1 MLHTSVGD
9 AAGLLAPAHLLE
21 LPRPAGPV
29 TLATPTHMLASP
41 LRTLAQRLRPG
52 RICVDQGGMGNCGP
66 NTLAYMLGR
75 VELTEADGVQLR
87 KIVSDH
93 SRADGVLQRT
103 SSILL
108 KDDSLISMEKLIQL
122 NIDHWPSHALQGKPR
137 TIETWQE
144 LILQPAT
151 WTDVA
156 FVQLT
161 ADFFKVSFHHIGVDD
176 LSSVFDMGT
185 ISPCDGVA
193 SVALCEI
200 GVWYDRHF
208 VALLDVVASAQGEKP
223 DAPSPPSPRGSD
235 ALSSFSF
242 PLVNL
247 SEVRR
252 FIASFERVSLVGF
265 EFSGAMRSALEAAF
279 DPDVR
284 EAAISVDLRPC
295 DIGGPHYQGDVRDI
309 IHLTVWHR
317 ALFFPPCY
325 QQLRGDLDCIVNK
338 IADKRAFWGCLQ
350 VLHCIFSVCA
360 LMVFVEQPDTIFG
373 DCFDPDEW
381 AAVELYEFRTAH
393 YDDPSDKFVR
403 LTTRNVCLRAP
414 THPFTQPDR
423 APRSQFNYRDADE
436 RDRMRSSWEPHAQT
450 CRALAAASPISPV
463 RPPAISLAAAIE
475 SFAVEYH
482 LLYGNVPSGYL
493 SLECRP
499 PDAAS
504 RAYQTVRGPGDG
516 RHVGSV
522 QPLTLSDGLI
532 RIRPNGAIV
541 SLEPQADLSSD
552 DDDDTELS
560 VDVFANLQQ
569 GAFEP
574 SAAVGSHELGGARDP
589 SAHGTPPSPF
599 TPHPE
604 QLVDLRT
611 ATETMAAVLFICVLG
626 QPLVLAHLDGFTAV
640 GLHASGSTRSAM
652 LGQIKMLCAVLVTA
666 AHMIFMIG
674 QYLAGAK
681 LFAAPVDFA
690 PEPRAVCRSGAQRLA
705 WLARGTTFA
714 WCTLAALQGTPLS
727 DAASRAFA
735 TTEMFRGPATS
746 LPDAASD
753 GVQFDFGASSAQS
766 VAHRPADERTAPAW
780 SALQRMLGQD
790 EALVSSLLESVA
802 GGDTLLDGWAERV
815 QPLDASSVPRELLE
829 HAPSF
834 DDDRLDSIPLSP
846 PPAPL
851 RLPWLPRPPQQRPA
865 SPHAPACPTILDM
878 IPSEEAR
885 TKAELWFQNALG
897 DLTSIRD
904 QLAAGVAPADIHR
917 GRRQAIAIGQTETAE
932 WARDRV
938 WDCRHQCCVLSDF
951 HAAPDTHLDLGYL
964 ESRLRYYPDQYL
976 AANILEGV
984 RLDADVELQSVWVP
998 HLTSLPF
1005 GYASVGKE
1013 LRRLRSLGWYE
1024 FYSSLPFWP
1033 MYLNGQGATA
1043 RKLEPDRFRRTTEGN
1058 GPRAPTFDAS
1068 GLQAI
1073 SINEASHIYHMP
1085 QHFLRDERPEFR
1097 AWLRARGLPAP
1108 SPSPASATSKFTKW
1122 PKERKPQLAA
1132 VMRDNAVFNRAGHLI
1147 GEPTYGFEDDA
1158 KDYFNQLVMAP
1169 SELHKVGTI
1178 FLAEPNDLARP
1189 HGPPPS
1195 SAASTERPP
1204 GADQL
1209 IFVSEKRLGFGTHGA
1224 SNLAQRFSDALV
1236 VWYRE
1241 DMDVA
1246 DAEARPSASARELAW
1261 LQLRLDLQRRR
1272 GEPCVAIHRWTQAPG
1287 AILPDIPAPT
1297 SVAAIPP
1304 GYVCPQLRLFSAFM
1318 YTDDPLFLTVG
1329 LERTKRALRVW
1340 RRLTNAIRLIMA
1352 IPEKRTLGSWGR
1364 WLGVNVISNLGLV
1377 VVPRDKILRA
1387 SAAIA
1392 DVLERGVHF
1401 HVYRSLCGLLEHL
1414 RAVNLQA
1421 RNIMFGLY
1429 RPHGPTG
1436 ASKFGPTGWVT
1447 CDPLMRKQL
1456 LRWQTL
1462 LFESCGV
1469 SVKRALLRAE
1479 LEDPPRVFFDVTSD
1493 ACLADVDR
1501 AGIGGFCHG
1510 LFWFYEVPEDVRP
1523 YLTIPVLEFL
1533 AVGCG
1538 LLTFFPYLRGASRT
1552 GPHGANVRIL
1562 LRTDA
1567 LTSALALPASSANA
1581 EVMQEVDHHLRAT
1594 TEWETLFF
1602 LLAVAHL
1609 YGDCN
1614 PAADLIS
1621 RQRWPEFREFCALLG
1636 IRPRQVPLSPSALAL
1651 IGTAISAAERQH
1663 ARRSEGAAPL
1673 VASPMAGGMRIS
1685 TASTMR
1691 VGCSSLAA
1699 QRRHRTQL
1707 SLHRTAA
1714 PPPPSAQPSP
1724 LLSPVRSPS
1733 ATVARRI
1740 HAESALRPVGHP
1752 YSAPS
1757 RTLPPSPAAAG
1768 SFTAA
1773 ASSSSSS
1780 SSRVMGGLAVPP
1792 RLPSRPASAF
1802 AAASKLY
1809 SQAQMLNFA
1818 AGHPDMAFRAELS
1831 NLWAIAEATEE
1842 TISYGIN
1849 HNTAKMD
1856 ERAWE
1861 FWEHVCSTHGTS
1873 PMRTEQDTK
1882 DYPARNAHLLAA
1894 LLMYAFTVCK
1904 PKSKGR
1910 HFVKPSSAMAY
1921 PLAIIRVFGRWGVF
1935 MPGFK
1940 HVSKALDGLRRL
1952 YLSHHGPHSLAPKRA
1967 ENMKFSMVSSML
1979 RIPADGT
1986 LLVGSIRWDD
1996 AAHDVF
2002 TFRRLI
2008 RFMMFTGFRLAE
2020 IVGNGSAEIMFL
2032 TYGSLFWCIDNLM
2045 IAAPSRAQLLNLR
2058 PGRDSAVVFPPRSKP
2073 DQWGETHCPFPVRLT
2088 YETTELNPAAALR
2101 DLELRV
2107 GVHVTNR
2114 DGHPLFGD
2122 AAGQT
2127 YTHHYLHN
2135 LLMLA
2140 LTYLYGAIV
2149 AALYTWHSFRS
2160 GLATALHAAN
2170 VPDAMIMLICRWMC
2184 PESLHVYRRMGT
2196 REHER
2201 LINEAS
2207 AMNVDAIQSANVVR
2221 VVGDQGYAALFADL
2235 QLNQSTHSRDFD
2247 RTTNTALDA
2256 RTRQLTPAQ
2265 PTSPTAPPPL
2275 RQPPRAQPQ
2284 QPTYVGPPA
2293 RLQQLPNTVRPGDAV
2308 VVPATLWP
2316 AYSCKELGGAGW
2328 TATIRRLHKSTAHVS
2343 FDVAQTR
2350 DGRPY
2355 ENELLPLDDLRVA
2368 VV

>member
-1 MLHTSVGD
+1 M
-9 AAGLLAPAHLLE
+9 
-21 LPRPAGPV
+21 
-29 TLATPTHMLASP
+29 
-41 LRTLAQRLRPG
+41 
-52 RICVDQGGMGNCGP
+52 
-66 NTLAYMLGR
+66 
-75 VELTEADGVQLR
+75 
-87 KIVSDH
+87 
-93 SRADGVLQRT
+93 
-103 SSILL
+103 
-108 KDDSLISMEKLIQL
+108 
-122 NIDHWPSHALQGKPR
+122 
-137 TIETWQE
+137 
-144 LILQPAT
+144 
-151 WTDVA
+151 
-156 FVQLT
+156 
-161 ADFFKVSFHHIGVDD
+161 
-176 LSSVFDMGT
+176 
-185 ISPCDGVA
+185 
-193 SVALCEI
+193 
-200 GVWYDRHF
+200 
-208 VALLDVVASAQGEKP
+208 
-223 DAPSPPSPRGSD
+223 
-235 ALSSFSF
+235 
-242 PLVNL
+242 
-247 SEVRR
+247 
-252 FIASFERVSLVGF
+252 
-265 EFSGAMRSALEAAF
+265 
-279 DPDVR
+279 
-284 EAAISVDLRPC
+284 
-295 DIGGPHYQGDVRDI
+295 
-309 IHLTVWHR
+309 
-317 ALFFPPCY
+317 
-325 QQLRGDLDCIVNK
+325 
-338 IADKRAFWGCLQ
+338 
-350 VLHCIFSVCA
+350 
-360 LMVFVEQPDTIFG
+360 
-373 DCFDPDEW
+373 
-381 AAVELYEFRTAH
+381 
-393 YDDPSDKFVR
+393 
-403 LTTRNVCLRAP
+403 
-414 THPFTQPDR
+414 
-423 APRSQFNYRDADE
+423 
-436 RDRMRSSWEPHAQT
+436 
-450 CRALAAASPISPV
+450 
-463 RPPAISLAAAIE
+463 
-475 SFAVEYH
+475 
-482 LLYGNVPSGYL
+482 
-493 SLECRP
+493 
-499 PDAAS
+499 
-504 RAYQTVRGPGDG
+504 RGPGDG
-516 RHVGSV
+516 RHVSSV
-522 QPLTLSDGLI
+522 QPLTLSNGLI
-532 RIRPNGAIV
+532 RVRPNGAIV
-541 SLEPQADLSSD
+541 SFEPQADLSSD
-552 DDDDTELS
+552 DDGDFT
-560 VDVFANLQQ
+560 NLQQ
-569 GAFEP
+569 GASKP
-574 SAAVGSHELGGARDP
+574 SAAVGSHELGGAHDP
-589 SAHGTPPSPF
+589 PGHGTPPSPF

-640 GLHASGSTRSAM
+640 GLHTSGPTRSAM
-652 LGQIKMLCAVLVTA
+652 LGQIKVLCAVLVTA

-690 PEPRAVCRSGAQRLA
+690 PAPDTVCRSGAQRLA

-790 EALVSSLLESVA
+790 EALVTSLLESVA

-885 TKAELWFQNALG
+885 AKAEQWFQNALD

-938 WDCRHQCCVLSDF
+938 WDCRPQCCILSDF

-964 ESRLRYYPDQYL
+964 ESRLRHYPDQYL

-1024 FYSSLPFWP
+1024 FYSNLPFWP

-1097 AWLRARGLPAP
+1097 DWLRARGLPAP
-1108 SPSPASATSKFTKW
+1108 SPPPASATSRFTKW

-1132 VMRDNAVFNRAGHLI
+1132 VMRDNAVFNRAGHLL

-1178 FLAEPNDLARP
+1178 FLAESDDLARP
-1189 HGPPPS
+1189 RDPPPGT
-1195 SAASTERPP
+1195 AASTERLP
-1204 GADQL
+1204 GANQL

-1224 SNLAQRFSDALV
+1224 SNIAQRFSDALV

-1246 DAEARPSASARELAW
+1246 DAEARPSAGARELAW

-1297 SVAAIPP
+1297 SVEAIPP

-1364 WLGVNVISNLGLV
+1364 WLGVNVIPNLGLV

-1479 LEDPPRVFFDVTSD
+1479 LEDPPKVFFDVTSD

-1538 LLTFFPYLRGASRT
+1538 LLTFFQYLRGASRT

-1621 RQRWPEFREFCALLG
+1621 RQRWPEFRELCALLG

-1651 IGTAISAAERQH
+1651 IGTAISAAKKQH
-1663 ARRSEGAAPL
+1663 ARRAQGAAPL
-1673 VASPMAGGMRIS
+1673 VAASAAGGMRIS
-1685 TASTMR
+1685 TASAMR
-1691 VGCSSLAA
+1691 VGCNSLAA
-1699 QRRHRTQL
+1699 QRRHRAQL
-1707 SLHRTAA
+1707 SLHRTSA
-1714 PPPPSAQPSP
+1714 PPPPSAQPPP

-1733 ATVARRI
+1733 ATVARRAQ
-1740 HAESALRPVGHP
+1740 AESALRTVGHP
-1752 YSAPS
+1752 YSAPP
-1757 RTLPPSPAAAG
+1757 RVLPPSLAAAG
-1768 SFTAA
+1768 TSTA
-1773 ASSSSSS
+1773 ASSSSSDA
-1780 SSRVMGGLAVPP
+1780 SSRVRGGLAVPP
-1792 RLPSRPASAF
+1792 QPPPRPISAF
-1802 AAASKLY
+1802 ATASKRY

-1818 AGHPDMAFRAELS
+1818 AGHPDMAFRADLS
-1831 NLWAIAEATEE
+1831 NLWAIAEVTEE

-1873 PMRTEQDTK
+1873 PMRSEQDVK

-1910 HFVKPSSAMAY
+1910 HFIKPSSALAY
-1921 PLAIIRVFGRWGVF
+1921 PLAIIRIFGRWGVF

-1940 HVSKALDGLRRL
+1940 HVSKALDGLRRM

-1967 ENMKFSMVSSML
+1967 ENMKFSMVSSL
-1979 RIPADGT
+1979 QRIPADGSVR
-1986 LLVGSIRWDD
+1986 VGSIRWDD
-1996 AAHDVF
+1996 TAHDVF
-2002 TFRRLI
+2002 IFRRLT

-2020 IVGNGSAEIMFL
+2020 IVGNGSGEIMFL
-2032 TYGSLFWCIDNLM
+2032 TYGCLFWCVDNVM
-2045 IAAPSRAQLLNLR
+2045 IAKPSRAQLLGMR
-2058 PGRDSAVVFPPRSKP
+2058 PGRDGAVVFPPRSKP

-2101 DLELRV
+2101 DLELNI
-2107 GVHVTNR
+2107 GEQVTDR
-2114 DGHPLFGD
+2114 DSHPLFGD
-2122 AAGQT
+2122 AAGQA

-2135 LLMLA
+2135 LLKLVLA
-2140 LTYLYGAIV
+2140 HLYGASV

-2221 VVGDQGYAALFADL
+2221 VVGDQGYAALFSDL
-2235 QLNQSTHSRDFD
+2235 QLNQSAHSRDFA

-2256 RTRQLTPAQ
+2256 RNRQLTPAE
-2265 PTSPTAPPPL
+2265 PASPTAPPPL
-2275 RQPPRAQPQ
+2275 RRPLRAQPQ

-2293 RLQQLPNTVRPGDAV
+2293 RLQQLPTTVRPGDAV
-2308 VVPATLWP
+2308 VVPASLWP

-2328 TATIRRLHKSTAHVS
+2328 TATIRRVHRSTARVS